1 MSWKNTTARYGALS
15 RSLHWLMAL
24 LFVAVYAFIELRGIY
39 PKGSDMRDAMK
50 AWHFTM
56 GLSIFVL
63 VWLRIA
69 ARFLGETPIIQ
80 PTPALWLQHAA
91 KLGHLALYVFMLVMP
106 FLGWLMLSAAGKP
119 ILFWGWEWPPLIEEN
134 KELAKSIKSVHEVLG
149 KVGYFLIGGHVLAAL
164 YHHFILRDNTISHML
179 PEQKNEGL

>member
-1 MSWKNTTARYGALS
+1 
-15 RSLHWLMAL
+15 
-24 LFVAVYAFIELRGIY
+24 
-39 PKGSDMRDAMK
+39 
-50 AWHFTM
+50 
-56 GLSIFVL
+56 
-63 VWLRIA
+63 
-69 ARFLGETPIIQ
+69 
-80 PTPALWLQHAA
+80 
-91 KLGHLALYVFMLVMP
+91 MLVMP